1 LGDLPD
7 PDIQASEPERPHVTQ
22 SEKYTAAAYLVVF
35 LGVLVYVVIIG
46 SKLQR
51 LQREVEQLV
60 ALVKEKRTDG

>member
-1 LGDLPD
+1 
-7 PDIQASEPERPHVTQ
+7 VTQ

-51 LQREVEQLV
+51 LQREVEHLV
-60 ALVKEKRTDG
+60 ELVKEKQAGG

>member
-1 LGDLPD
+1 MT
-7 PDIQASEPERPHVTQ
+7 A

-51 LQREVEQLV
+51 LQRQVEQLV
-60 ALVKEKRTDG
+60 ELVKEKNTGG

>member
-1 LGDLPD
+1 
-7 PDIQASEPERPHVTQ
+7 VTQ

-60 ALVKEKRTDG
+60 DLVKEQRTDVEARRG